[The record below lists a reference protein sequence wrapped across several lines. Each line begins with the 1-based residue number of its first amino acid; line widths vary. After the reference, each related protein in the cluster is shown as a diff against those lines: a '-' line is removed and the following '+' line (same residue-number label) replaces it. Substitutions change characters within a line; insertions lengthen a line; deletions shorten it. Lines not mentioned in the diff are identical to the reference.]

1 MSAPDK
7 ETRIN
12 QILRGCTKLHH
23 EGYLPLNDGETLEVY
38 LNGLREELGTWGI
51 IELRTEA
58 KSWREQ
64 YPNIH

>member
-1 MSAPDK
+1 MSDTDR
-7 ETRIN
+7 ETRVN

-23 EGYLPLNDGETLEVY
+23 DGYLPLKDGETLDDY
-38 LNGLREELGTWGI
+38 LKGLREELIGWGI

-64 YPNIH
+64 YPNIQ

>member
-1 MSAPDK
+1 MSDTDR
-7 ETRIN
+7 ETRIT
-12 QILRGCTKLHH
+12 QILRGCTKLHND
-23 EGYLPLNDGETLEVY
+23 GYLPLKEDETLDDY
-38 LNGLREELGTWGI
+38 LKGLRQELCTWGI